1 MRRMIIAKLHNVTG
15 IMNRFTAVLNRRQVN
30 ILSIT
35 AGVTESQDLTHTTFV
50 IEVDHLDEVEQIIK
64 QLNRL
69 IDVIEVADITD
80 LPHVEREVVLI
91 KVSAPPTIRAEIFT
105 MIEPFRV
112 NVVDVNLE
120 NVTIQLTGDSAK
132 IEALIDVVSPYGILN
147 MARTGSAGFEPWV
160 ST

>member
-50 IEVDHLDEVEQIIK
+50 IGVDHLDEVEQIIK

-147 MARTGSAGFEPWV
+147 MARTGSAGFERG
-160 ST
+160 

>member
-35 AGVTESQDLTHTTFV
+35 AGVTESQDLTPTTFV

-147 MARTGSAGFEPWV
+147 MARTGSAGFERG
-160 ST
+160 

>member
-1 MRRMIIAKLHNVTG
+1 MIIAKLHNVTG

-147 MARTGSAGFEPWV
+147 MARTGSSGFERG
-160 ST
+160 

>member
-15 IMNRFTAVLNRRQVN
+15 IMNRFTAILNRRQVN

-147 MARTGSAGFEPWV
+147 MARTGSAGFERG
-160 ST
+160 

>member
-147 MARTGSAGFEPWV
+147 MARTGSSGFERG
-160 ST
+160 

>member
-30 ILSIT
+30 IISIT

-50 IEVDHLDEVEQIIK
+50 IEVDYLNEVEQIIK

-69 IDVIEVADITD
+69 IDVIEVAYITD
-80 LPHVEREVVLI
+80 LPHVAREVVLI

-112 NVVDVNLE
+112 NVVDVNRE
-120 NVTIQLTGDSAK
+120 DVTIQLTGDSAK

-147 MARTGSAGFEPWV
+147 MARTGSAGFERG
-160 ST
+160 

>member
-80 LPHVEREVVLI
+80 FPHVEREVVLI
-91 KVSAPPTIRAEIFT
+91 KVSAPPTIRAQIFT

-147 MARTGSAGFEPWV
+147 MARTGSAGFERG
-160 ST
+160 

>member
-1 MRRMIIAKLHNVTG
+1 MIIAKLHNVTG

-30 ILSIT
+30 ITSIT

-50 IEVDHLDEVEQIIK
+50 IEVDYLNEVEQIIK

-80 LPHVEREVVLI
+80 LPHVAREVVLI

-112 NVVDVNLE
+112 NVVDVNRE

-147 MARTGSAGFEPWV
+147 MARTGSAGFERG
-160 ST
+160 

>member
-69 IDVIEVADITD
+69 IDVIQVADITD

-147 MARTGSAGFEPWV
+147 MARTGSAGFERG
-160 ST
+160 

>member
-30 ILSIT
+30 ITSIT

-50 IEVDHLDEVEQIIK
+50 IEVDYLNEVEQIIK

-80 LPHVEREVVLI
+80 LPHVAREVVLI

-112 NVVDVNLE
+112 NVVDVNRE

-147 MARTGSAGFEPWV
+147 MARTGSAGFERG
-160 ST
+160 

>member
-132 IEALIDVVSPYGILN
+132 IEALIDVVSPYGVLN
-147 MARTGSAGFEPWV
+147 MARTGSAGFERG
-160 ST
+160 

>member
-147 MARTGSAGFEPWV
+147 IARTGSAGFERG
-160 ST
+160 

>member
-30 ILSIT
+30 IISIT

-50 IEVDHLDEVEQIIK
+50 IEVDYLNEVEQIIK

-69 IDVIEVADITD
+69 IDVIEVAYITD
-80 LPHVEREVVLI
+80 LPHVAREVVLI

-147 MARTGSAGFEPWV
+147 MARTGSAGFERG
-160 ST
+160 

>member
-15 IMNRFTAVLNRRQVN
+15 IMNRFTAAINRRQVY

-35 AGVTESQDLTHTTFV
+35 AGVTESQDLTHYIFV
-50 IEVDHLDEVEQIIK
+50 IEVDHTDEVKHIIK
-64 QLNRL
+64 QIKRS

-147 MARTGSAGFEPWV
+147 MARTGSAGFERG
-160 ST
+160 

>member
-1 MRRMIIAKLHNVTG
+1 MIIAKLHNVTG

-132 IEALIDVVSPYGILN
+132 IEALIDVISPYGILN
-147 MARTGSAGFEPWV
+147 MARTGSAGFERG
-160 ST
+160 

>member
-30 ILSIT
+30 IISIT

-50 IEVDHLDEVEQIIK
+50 IEVDYLNEVEQIIK

-69 IDVIEVADITD
+69 IDVIEVAYITD
-80 LPHVEREVVLI
+80 LPHVAREVVLI

-112 NVVDVNLE
+112 NVVDVNRE

-147 MARTGSAGFEPWV
+147 MARTGSAGFERG
-160 ST
+160 

>member
-1 MRRMIIAKLHNVTG
+1 HNVTG

-30 ILSIT
+30 IISIT

-50 IEVDHLDEVEQIIK
+50 IEVDYLNEVEQIIK

-80 LPHVEREVVLI
+80 LPHVAREVVLI

-112 NVVDVNLE
+112 NVVDVNRE

-147 MARTGSAGFEPWV
+147 MARTGSAGFERG
-160 ST
+160 

>member
-1 MRRMIIAKLHNVTG
+1 MIIAKLHNVTG

-50 IEVDHLDEVEQIIK
+50 IEVDHLEEVEQIIK

-147 MARTGSAGFEPWV
+147 MARTGSAGFERG
-160 ST
+160 

>member
-1 MRRMIIAKLHNVTG
+1 MIIAKLHNVTG

-80 LPHVEREVVLI
+80 LPHVAREVVLI

-132 IEALIDVVSPYGILN
+132 IEALIGVVSPYGILN
-147 MARTGSAGFEPWV
+147 MARTGSAGFERG
-160 ST
+160 

>member
-30 ILSIT
+30 IISIT

-50 IEVDHLDEVEQIIK
+50 IEVDYLNEVEQIIK

-80 LPHVEREVVLI
+80 LPHVAREVVLI

-105 MIEPFRV
+105 MIDPFRV
-112 NVVDVNLE
+112 NVVDVNRE

-147 MARTGSAGFEPWV
+147 MARTGSAGFERG
-160 ST
+160 

>member
-1 MRRMIIAKLHNVTG
+1 MIIAKLHNVTG

-112 NVVDVNLE
+112 NIVDVNLE

-147 MARTGSAGFEPWV
+147 MARTGSAGFERG
-160 ST
+160 